1 MPGTCTSM
9 LYCAVPFTLPGTS
22 TRVTSLPIRRNALG
36 FSSGSSA
43 ISGALAGISA
53 NAAISP

>member
-9 LYCAVPFTLPGTS
+9 LYCAVPFTFPGTS
-22 TRVTSLPIRRNALG
+22 TRVASLPISLKRTV
-36 FSSGSSA
+36 SSGSSA
-43 ISGALAGISA
+43 ISGAFSGIVA